1 MFSSTSENGSVESFL
16 VFIPILLTSVV
27 ALSLFQYGIA
37 ANTLATD
44 ATLIGRQLT
53 RYPENTNFEDATE
66 MALKTQGITVSDFH
80 VMRIILGK
88 RVFIQLTLVGKKLGF
103 GSFSIA
109 PSGKSLT
116 LVDSWG

>member
-1 MFSSTSENGSVESFL
+1 
-16 VFIPILLTSVV
+16 
-27 ALSLFQYGIA
+27 
-37 ANTLATD
+37 
-44 ATLIGRQLT
+44 
-53 RYPENTNFEDATE
+53 